1 MTSKP
6 APAREADEA
15 SMTLIEHLIELR
27 SRIIKASIAVLIG
40 MVLGFVAVWPQ
51 GPIKLI
57 DLLIL
62 NFAPINDRFAP
73 IQSVGTTEQFTSYM
87 KVALLV
93 GVILAMPVIVYQIL
107 AFIVPGLTDSER
119 RLIFRALPF
128 VTFFFIA
135 GIAFGWFVTTPV
147 AIRFLVGFSD
157 SPLIQTQPT
166 LSDFLETVSMLLLIN
181 GIVFELPIII
191 YVLAYL
197 NVTNAR
203 QLGRYRRYALVA
215 VVIIAA
221 FITPTGDP
229 INLILLALPMYLLYE
244 VGIILARFVP
254 YQEQTRAEQRAA
266 GKRT

>member
-1 MTSKP
+1 MTTKP
-6 APAREADEA
+6 ARTDEAGEA

-27 SRIIKASIAVLIG
+27 SRIIKAGIGVLIG
-40 MVLGFVAVWPQ
+40 MVVGFIAVWPQ

-57 DLLIL
+57 DILIL
-62 NFAPINDRFAP
+62 TFAPVNERFAP

-93 GVILAMPVIVYQIL
+93 GVILAMPVIVYQLL
-107 AFIVPGLTDSER
+107 AFIIPGLTESEK

-128 VTFFFIA
+128 VTFFFLA

-147 AIRFLVGFSD
+147 AIRFLIGFSD

-197 NVTNAR
+197 NVTTAK
-203 QLGRYRRYALVA
+203 QLAGYRRYALVI

-229 INLILLALPMYLLYE
+229 VNLILLALPMYLLYE

-254 YQEQTRAEQRAA
+254 HQTQTRRV
-266 GKRT
+266 

>member
-1 MTSKP
+1 MTTKP
-6 APAREADEA
+6 ARTDEAGEA

-27 SRIIKASIAVLIG
+27 SRIIKAGIGVLIG
-40 MVLGFVAVWPQ
+40 MVVGFIAVWPQ

-57 DLLIL
+57 DILIL
-62 NFAPINDRFAP
+62 TFAPVNERFAP

-93 GVILAMPVIVYQIL
+93 GVILAMPVIVYQLL
-107 AFIVPGLTDSER
+107 AFIIPGLTASEK

-128 VTFFFIA
+128 VTFFFLA

-147 AIRFLVGFSD
+147 AIRFLIGFSD

-197 NVTNAR
+197 NVTTAK
-203 QLGRYRRYALVA
+203 QLAGYRRYALVI

-229 INLILLALPMYLLYE
+229 VNLILLALPMYLLYE

-254 YQEQTRAEQRAA
+254 HQTQTRRV
-266 GKRT
+266 

>member
-1 MTSKP
+1 MTTKP
-6 APAREADEA
+6 ARTDEAGEA

-27 SRIIKASIAVLIG
+27 SRIIKAGIGVLIG
-40 MVLGFVAVWPQ
+40 MVVGFIAVWPQ

-57 DLLIL
+57 DILIL
-62 NFAPINDRFAP
+62 TFAPVNERFAP

-93 GVILAMPVIVYQIL
+93 GVILAMPVIVYQLL
-107 AFIVPGLTDSER
+107 AFIIPGLTESEK

-128 VTFFFIA
+128 VTFFFLA

-147 AIRFLVGFSD
+147 AIRFLIGFSD

-197 NVTNAR
+197 NVTTAK
-203 QLGRYRRYALVA
+203 QLASYRRYALVI

-229 INLILLALPMYLLYE
+229 VNLILLALPMYLLYE

-254 YQEQTRAEQRAA
+254 HQTQTRRV
-266 GKRT
+266 

>member
-1 MTSKP
+1 MTTKP
-6 APAREADEA
+6 APAGQADET
-15 SMTLIEHLIELR
+15 SMTLVEHLIELR
-27 SRIIKASIAVLIG
+27 SRIVKAGIGVLIG
-40 MVLGFVAVWPQ
+40 MVFGFIAVWPQ

-57 DLLIL
+57 DILIL
-62 NFAPINDRFAP
+62 TFAPINDRFAP

-93 GVILAMPVIVYQIL
+93 GVILAMPVIVYQLL
-107 AFIVPGLTDSER
+107 AFIVPGLTESER

-128 VTFFFIA
+128 VTFFFLA

-147 AIRFLVGFSD
+147 AIQFLIGFSD

-181 GIVFELPIII
+181 GVVFELPIII

-197 NVTNAR
+197 NVTTAK
-203 QLGRYRRYALVA
+203 QLASYRRYALVA

-229 INLILLALPMYLLYE
+229 VNLMLLALPMYLLYE
-244 VGIILARFVP
+244 VGVILARFVP
-254 YQEQTRAEQRAA
+254 SAQAPRKA
-266 GKRT
+266 KRNVEAP

>member
-1 MTSKP
+1 MTTKP
-6 APAREADEA
+6 ARTDEAGEA

-27 SRIIKASIAVLIG
+27 SRIIKAGIGVLIG
-40 MVLGFVAVWPQ
+40 MVVGFIAVWPQ

-57 DLLIL
+57 DILIL
-62 NFAPINDRFAP
+62 TFAPVNERFAP

-93 GVILAMPVIVYQIL
+93 GVILAMPVIVYQLL
-107 AFIVPGLTDSER
+107 AFIIPGLTASEK

-128 VTFFFIA
+128 VTFFFLA

-147 AIRFLVGFSD
+147 AIRFLIGFSD

-197 NVTNAR
+197 NVTTAK
-203 QLGRYRRYALVA
+203 QLASYRRYALVI

-229 INLILLALPMYLLYE
+229 VNLILLALPMYLLYE

-254 YQEQTRAEQRAA
+254 HQTQTRRV
-266 GKRT
+266 

>member
-1 MTSKP
+1 MTTKP
-6 APAREADEA
+6 ARTDEAGEA

-27 SRIIKASIAVLIG
+27 SRIIKAGIGVLIG
-40 MVLGFVAVWPQ
+40 MVVGFIAVWPQ

-57 DLLIL
+57 DILIL
-62 NFAPINDRFAP
+62 TFAPVNERFAP

-93 GVILAMPVIVYQIL
+93 GVILAMPVIVYQLL
-107 AFIVPGLTDSER
+107 AFIIPGLTESEK

-128 VTFFFIA
+128 VTFFFLA

-147 AIRFLVGFSD
+147 AIRFLIGFSD

-197 NVTNAR
+197 NVTTAK
-203 QLGRYRRYALVA
+203 QLAGYRRYALVI

-229 INLILLALPMYLLYE
+229 VNLILLALPMYLLYE

-254 YQEQTRAEQRAA
+254 HRTQTRRV
-266 GKRT
+266 

>member
-1 MTSKP
+1 MTTRPS
-6 APAREADEA
+6 RVNQTDDA
-15 SMTLIEHLIELR
+15 SMSLIEHLIELR
-27 SRIIKASIAVLIG
+27 SRIIKAGIAVIIG
-40 MVLGFVAVWPQ
+40 MVLGFIAVWPQ
-51 GPIKLI
+51 GPVKLI
-57 DLLIL
+57 DILIL
-62 NFAPINDRFAP
+62 TFAPINDRFAP

-107 AFIVPGLTDSER
+107 AFIIPGLTNDER

-128 VTFFFIA
+128 VTFFFLA

-157 SPLIQTQPT
+157 TPLIQTQPT

-203 QLGRYRRYALVA
+203 QLANYRRYALVI

-229 INLILLALPMYLLYE
+229 VNLLLLALPMYLLYE

-254 YQEQTRAEQRAA
+254 
-266 GKRT
+266 KRT

>member
-1 MTSKP
+1 MTTR
-6 APAREADEA
+6 PARANRADDA
-15 SMTLIEHLIELR
+15 SMTLVEHLIELR
-27 SRIIKASIAVLIG
+27 SRLIKSGIAVLIG

-57 DLLIL
+57 DILIMT
-62 NFAPINDRFAP
+62 FAPINDRFAP

-107 AFIVPGLTDSER
+107 AFIIPGLTDSER

-128 VTFFFIA
+128 VTLFFLA

-147 AIRFLVGFSD
+147 AIQFLIGFSD

-197 NVTNAR
+197 NVTTAR
-203 QLGRYRRYALVA
+203 QLAGYRRYALVI
-215 VVIIAA
+215 VIIIAA

-229 INLILLALPMYLLYE
+229 VNLMLLALPMYLLYE

-254 YQEQTRAEQRAA
+254 NAKPKTTA
-266 GKRT
+266 

>member
-1 MTSKP
+1 MTTR
-6 APAREADEA
+6 PARANQTDDA
-15 SMTLIEHLIELR
+15 SMSLIEHLIELR
-27 SRIIKASIAVLIG
+27 SRIIKSGIAVLIG

-51 GPIKLI
+51 GPVKLI
-57 DLLIL
+57 DILIL
-62 NFAPINDRFAP
+62 TFAPINDRFAP

-87 KVALLV
+87 KVALVV

-107 AFIVPGLTDSER
+107 AFIIPGLTADER

-128 VTFFFIA
+128 VTLFFLA

-203 QLGRYRRYALVA
+203 QLAGYRRYALVL

-229 INLILLALPMYLLYE
+229 VNLFLLALPMYLLYE

-254 YQEQTRAEQRAA
+254 ASAQKSRR
-266 GKRT
+266 

>member
-1 MTSKP
+1 MTTRP
-6 APAREADEA
+6 AKANQTDDA
-15 SMTLIEHLIELR
+15 SMSLIEHLIELR
-27 SRIIKASIAVLIG
+27 SRIIKAGIAVIIG
-40 MVLGFVAVWPQ
+40 MVLGFIAVWPQ

-57 DLLIL
+57 DILIL
-62 NFAPINDRFAP
+62 TFAPINDRFAP

-107 AFIVPGLTDSER
+107 AFIIPGLTDDER

-128 VTFFFIA
+128 VTFFFLA

-157 SPLIQTQPT
+157 TPLIQTQPT

-203 QLGRYRRYALVA
+203 QLANYRRYALVI
-215 VVIIAA
+215 VIIIAA

-229 INLILLALPMYLLYE
+229 VNLLLLALPMYLLYE

-254 YQEQTRAEQRAA
+254 ASAQKSR
-266 GKRT
+266 G

>member
-1 MTSKP
+1 MTTR
-6 APAREADEA
+6 PARANQTDDA
-15 SMTLIEHLIELR
+15 SMSLIEHLIELR
-27 SRIIKASIAVLIG
+27 SRIIKSGIAVLIG

-51 GPIKLI
+51 GPVKLI
-57 DLLIL
+57 DILIL
-62 NFAPINDRFAP
+62 TFAPINDRFAP

-87 KVALLV
+87 KVALVV

-107 AFIVPGLTDSER
+107 AFIIPGLTADER

-128 VTFFFIA
+128 VTLFFLA

-203 QLGRYRRYALVA
+203 QLANYRRYALVI

-229 INLILLALPMYLLYE
+229 VNLLLLALPMYLLYE

-254 YQEQTRAEQRAA
+254 TSAQKSR
-266 GKRT
+266 G

>member
-1 MTSKP
+1 MTTR
-6 APAREADEA
+6 PARAKRADDA

-27 SRIIKASIAVLIG
+27 SRLIKAGIAVLVG

-57 DLLIL
+57 DILIL
-62 NFAPINDRFAP
+62 TFAPINDRFAP

-107 AFIVPGLTDSER
+107 AFIIPGLTDSER
-119 RLIFRALPF
+119 RLIYRALPF
-128 VTFFFIA
+128 VTLFFLA

-147 AIRFLVGFSD
+147 ALQFLIGFSD

-197 NVTNAR
+197 NVTTAR
-203 QLGRYRRYALVA
+203 QLAGYRRYALVI
-215 VVIIAA
+215 VIIIAA

-229 INLILLALPMYLLYE
+229 VNLMLLALPMYLLYE

-254 YQEQTRAEQRAA
+254 NAKPKTTA
-266 GKRT
+266 